1 MKRFFSV
8 LLLSVVSF
16 AQAPIKTAAEADQK
30 IFQMRQQIDSIHQ
43 ELLKEPKFQQWT
55 QLQQQVDDMKVTSRV
70 LHQNEQEAAALAA
83 HNAATK
89 KK

>member
-16 AQAPIKTAAEADQK
+16 AQAPLKTGAEADQR
-30 IFQMRQQIDSIHQ
+30 IFQLRKQIDALRQQLEND
-43 ELLKEPKFQQWT
+43 PKFQQWQ
-55 QLQQQVDDMKVTSRV
+55 QLQQTVEDMKVTSRV

-83 HNAATK
+83 HNAAAK